1 MEKQLQVNAIKDG
14 TVIDHIPTNALFRV
28 IKILKI
34 EDTSNMVTFGNNLD
48 SGLMGF
54 KAIIKVANR
63 FFEDA
68 EVNKIALVAP
78 HAKLNIILVT
88 IFQFKNIARQATFSR
103 INILIVIVIFGLISY
118 DVWECTKLITGSYS
132 MKIALAFPLIAMVLI
147 YMALKAIKKD
157 EQLLKSINRIR

>member
-34 EDTSNMVTFGNNLD
+34 EETSNMVTFGNNLD
-48 SGLMGF
+48 SGLMGY

-63 FFEDA
+63 FFEDE

-78 HAKLNIILVT
+78 HAKLNIIRDYEVVEKRVVEIPKEIIGIVHCFNPKCIT
-88 IFQFKNIARQATFSR
+88 NAE
-103 INILIVIVIFGLISY
+103 NILTKFEVIS
-118 DVWECTKLITGSYS
+118 DK
-132 MKIALAFPLIAMVLI
+132 PIAMKCFYCEKI
-147 YMALKAIKKD
+147 TNESEM
-157 EQLLKSINRIR
+157 NFF